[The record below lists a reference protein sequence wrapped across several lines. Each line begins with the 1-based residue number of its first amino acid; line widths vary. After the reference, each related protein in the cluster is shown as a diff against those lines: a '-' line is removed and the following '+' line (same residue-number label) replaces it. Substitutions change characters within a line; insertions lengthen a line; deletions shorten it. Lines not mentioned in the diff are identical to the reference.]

1 VTSPKGLARAVRAK
15 GVRDE
20 RILAAIRAVPREDF
34 VPPDHRAAAY
44 TDGPLPI
51 SHAQVTTQP
60 SLVAVM
66 LDGLLLSGSEHVLEV
81 GTGFGFQTALLAR
94 LVAAVTTVDR
104 WPDMVEQA
112 RRNLVRHDVGDV
124 RFVVGDGT
132 LGVPDQAPFDAIVVA
147 AAYPE
152 VPRPLVEQLRT
163 GGRLVQPIGTGGHD
177 TVTAFEKAGDDLQ
190 PQAELI
196 LANFVRLRGRFGYPD

>member
-1 VTSPKGLARAVRAK
+1 MTSPAGLARVVHAK

-20 RILAAIRAVPREDF
+20 RILAAIRAVPRADF
-34 VPPDHRAAAY
+34 VPPERRAAAY
-44 TDGPLPI
+44 LDGPLPI
-51 SHAQVTTQP
+51 SRAQVTTQP

-66 LDGLLLSGSEHVLEV
+66 LDGLQLSGSEHVLEV
-81 GTGFGFQTALLAR
+81 GTGYGFQTALLAR
-94 LVAAVTTVDR
+94 LVADVTTVDR

-112 RRNLVRHDVGDV
+112 QHNLARHDVGNV

-152 VPRPLVEQLRT
+152 VPRPLVEQLRP
-163 GGRLVQPIGTGGHD
+163 GGRLVQPIGTGGYD
-177 TVTAFEKAGDDLQ
+177 TVTAFEKVDDDLQ
-190 PQAELI
+190 PDAELI
-196 LANFVRLRGRFGYPD
+196 LANFVRLRGRFGYSD